1 MDYRVIRLIRT
12 KALEKANQGET
23 EVAELLD
30 GIADRIEDLPE
41 LTAKREKTFT
51 QIHKDSPVLYPT
63 WKCGNCGFED
73 RTAKRSTFCKMCGW
87 RFSDDE

>member
-1 MDYRVIRLIRT
+1 MDYRVIRMIRT

-30 GIADRIEDLPE
+30 GLADKIEDLPE
-41 LTAKREKTFT
+41 LTAKREKTYT

-63 WKCGNCGFED
+63 WKCTNCGFED
-73 RTAKRSTFCKMCGW
+73 RTAKRDKFCRMCGW
-87 RFSDDE
+87 RFEDSE